1 MKNKKSSLLS
11 ILVLFVVAVITM
23 MPMFTKPYYSS
34 HDTKFHIKNIEMLTE
49 QVKEHPIFPKKI
61 VGEIANDFG
70 YATDV
75 FYAPLAHTS
84 AAYINAVVNNPTIT
98 LKIVHFVV
106 LFLSGITMYFCS
118 KKISQSNGIGLLS
131 AIIYML
137 FPYHLSD
144 IYIRDALSE
153 TFIFIFLPMVIS
165 ALYELAHDNRKAFY
179 PLFIIGY
186 VGGMLSHLNLM
197 VYFTVIIIG
206 FLLFKWRFTIKNI
219 KPFIISSIII
229 LALTSPFLIG
239 LLQQKILGN
248 YRVFADGVMVE
259 GTWGWALNPLD
270 YLNVLKNYGNQEAKF
285 FLELVT
291 IILLIITFI
300 KYRKVNH
307 KFYNYILVFGI
318 IAFILSTKLFP
329 WDLLP
334 KSMRI
339 VQFPWRFET
348 FVALSISLLAP
359 LCLKLLSEKKVIIFV
374 LTMIMVLFAQP
385 NLKPASNEQI
395 NMNDLPGW
403 YGRGYQQEYLP
414 QATYENKEYF
424 DSRNRDILIE
434 EGSGDIIITQD
445 KMPLLEFTVEANDE
459 VKVEFPRLSYI
470 GYTLKDSNGKKY
482 VLKENSNGFL
492 EATIPSGQ
500 YVLDFTGTTLDI
512 ISKYVSLAT
521 FITCV
526 GFISYKGWRSRYGQ
540 D

>member
-206 FLLFKWRFTIKNI
+206 FLLFKWKFTIKNI

-248 YRVFADGVMVE
+248 YRVFVDGVMVE

-500 YVLDFTGTTLDI
+500 YVLDFTGTILDI

>member
-84 AAYINAVVNNPTIT
+84 SAYINAVVNNPTIT

-239 LLQQKILGN
+239 LLQQKMLGN

-445 KMPLLEFTVEANDE
+445 KMPLLEFTVEANDK

-482 VLKENSNGFL
+482 ALKENSNGFL

-512 ISKYVSLAT
+512 ISRYAALVTL
-521 FITCV
+521 ITCV